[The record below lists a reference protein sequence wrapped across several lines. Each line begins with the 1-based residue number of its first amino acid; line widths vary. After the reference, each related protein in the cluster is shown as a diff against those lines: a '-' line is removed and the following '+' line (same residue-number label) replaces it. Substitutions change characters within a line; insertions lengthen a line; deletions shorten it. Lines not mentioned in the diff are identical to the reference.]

1 MIFALCQKCHGERAK
16 GKRGVLTFASF
27 ASFPKTAIIFTMK
40 TKTFQKNKGRWIM
53 PSIVIIDN
61 RNHDKIKV
69 EGKFDWKMG
78 VWRIKVKLK

>member
-1 MIFALCQKCHGERAK
+1 
-16 GKRGVLTFASF
+16 
-27 ASFPKTAIIFTMK
+27 MK